1 MTRTEIETIMDEY
14 TDIDTPIE
22 EEKTVIDTF
31 EIIPFSQSHETDYH
45 VDDEPFYGELP
56 GLCMGWQFE
65 ARNVDDERFPVG
77 KILYF
82 SVIHEEAMPE
92 VTAKLHF
99 MQEKADERGWELTGR
114 VVFRGY
120 GRLYWYAEERDWCVA
135 DVTPEEIEQL
145 RREVE

>member
-1 MTRTEIETIMDEY
+1 M
-14 TDIDTPIE
+14 
-22 EEKTVIDTF
+22 F
-31 EIIPFSQSHETDYH
+31 EIIPFSKCYETSYH

-65 ARNVDDERFPVG
+65 ARNVSDKRFPVG

-82 SVIHEEAMPE
+82 DVIHEEAMPE
-92 VTAKLHF
+92 ETAEINYMSEYAEDL
-99 MQEKADERGWELTGR
+99 GWELTGR

-135 DVTPEEIEQL
+135 EVTPEQIQKL
-145 RREVE
+145 RKLVEED